1 MPWTCPVSHA
11 KLIVDPE
18 TEPANAEYQSGFPST
33 VLCCS
38 QGRSLAA
45 WRRRFDL

>member
-1 MPWTCPVSHA
+1 MVIAPWTCLLSHD

-18 TEPANAEYQSGFPST
+18 IEPANAEFQSVIPST

-38 QGRSLAA
+38 QIKV
-45 WRRRFDL
+45 